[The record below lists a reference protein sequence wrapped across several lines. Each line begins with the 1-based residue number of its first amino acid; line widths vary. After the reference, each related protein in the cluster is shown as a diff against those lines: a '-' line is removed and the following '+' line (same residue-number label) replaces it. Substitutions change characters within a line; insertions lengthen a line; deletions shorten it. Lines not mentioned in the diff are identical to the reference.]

1 MWMDMIITVQTH
13 KDPHTRQT
21 HMAGR
26 HTNKGTDNTWPY
38 RSRAS
43 LTSSFALE
51 CVVAR
56 TLL

>member
-1 MWMDMIITVQTH
+1 MDGQRTHPEKTH
-13 KDPHTRQT
+13 KDTHGKQT
-21 HMAGR
+21 HIHMC
-26 HTNKGTDNTWPY
+26 TDNTLPY